1 MRVNVRLKV
10 VVQVTEKWKWKRRRE
25 TAMGQL
31 LIAYFLLQPRGV
43 KQRAG
48 RGYHPV
54 VQSR

>member
-31 LIAYFLLQPRGV
+31 LIACYLLQPRGV

-48 RGYHPV
+48 RGYHSV